1 MNKDNAHLYLPLVQ
15 ALAEG
20 KKVEYKDVDG
30 DWITPREIS
39 FYADPDRYRVKPEPI
54 VMWANVYE
62 GYVACHETR
71 ENAEN
76 SARNTLIKC
85 VKLVEEV

>member
-20 KKVEYKDVDG
+20 KTIQIKNMDEEWADIFD
-30 DWITPREIS
+30 PS
-39 FYADPDRYRVKPEPI
+39 FLPDREYRIKPQPI

-62 GYVACHETR
+62 GYIACHETR

-85 VKLVEEV
+85 VKLVEETK